1 MIIGINTIYK
11 EYFSDKIF
19 DVHACKLG
27 QNLLMPYTLLKE
39 KVEKQGGEV
48 HTLDLL
54 NLKDVDIVLFF
65 DLPEDSIVTIR
76 NPIKVF
82 IYFVK
87 KKWKY
92 DFFLKILLMK
102 NRPPMYLIINEPPV
116 VNNTSYRDN
125 YHVYFKKIF
134 TWNRDLVDNK
144 KIFLLSI
151 PQPFPSKL
159 FFCPF
164 EKKRKYV
171 IVSSNKSS
179 KHKDE
184 LYSARKRII
193 SFFEERGLDLYG
205 YGWEKENLKCYR
217 GITENKLETLSK
229 YKFCFCFENM
239 KNISGYVTEKIFDCF
254 FSKCVPIY
262 FGAEDITEIIPTKCF
277 IDFRQFNSLEELEV
291 KLNKIGEEEYS
302 RYLFSAEQ
310 FINSNEFKN
319 NFGIEKYVESI
330 LQGIEV
336 KK

>member
-11 EYFSDKIF
+11 EYFSDRIF

-27 QNLLMPYTLLKE
+27 QNLLMPYVLLKE

-54 NLKDVDIVLFF
+54 NLEDVDIVLFF

-76 NPIKVF
+76 NPLKFF
-82 IYFVK
+82 IYFIR

-102 NRPPMYLIINEPPV
+102 NRPSMYLIINEPPV
-116 VNNTSYRDN
+116 VNNISYRDN
-125 YHVYFKKIF
+125 YYGYFKKIF

-151 PQPFPSKL
+151 PQPLPPNL
-159 FFCPF
+159 FFCSF

-193 SFFEERGLDLYG
+193 DFFEEKGLDLYG
-205 YGWEKENLKCYR
+205 YGWGKENLKCYR

-239 KNISGYVTEKIFDCF
+239 KNISGYITEKIFDCF

-262 FGAEDITEIIPTKCF
+262 FGAEDITDIIPTKCY
-277 IDFRQFNSLEELEV
+277 IDFRQYNSLEELEV

-310 FINSNEFKN
+310 FLNSNEFQN
-319 NFGIEKYVESI
+319 TFSIEKYVESI